1 MKLSA
6 WDRFTA
12 TFAPRWT
19 LERVRARTAMTHL
32 ARHYE
37 AAQTGRRTSG
47 WARTRG
53 DANAVAGAALGE
65 LRMHARDLIRN
76 NGWAQS
82 AQDVI
87 SNNTVG
93 WGIVP
98 RPSGP
103 EAQRV
108 SALWKAWAESPQCES
123 AGMHTFYALQ
133 SLVMATI
140 ASDGEVLIRRRP
152 RRASDGLPI
161 PLQLQVLEADYID
174 TLKDGITGQEGGP
187 IIQGVEFDAIGR
199 RTAYWLFPEHPG
211 SRRASGVSTR
221 VPAADVAHV
230 FLARRPEQV
239 RGPSW
244 YGAAIVNLK
253 DLDEYEDAEL
263 VRQKIAACFAAFVTD
278 IDGTGPGLGEP
289 STTDDLVESFEP
301 GMILSL
307 PPGKSVTTAS
317 PPTTVDSAFTTRNL
331 RKVARSLGVTYEDLT
346 GDYSQ
351 VNFSSARMSRIAHWS
366 NVRKWQWH
374 MLIPQLCQPVWTWAM
389 EAAVTAGMLNVAPVA
404 DWTTPPMPMI
414 EPDREGLA
422 YQRLVR
428 NGVMTPSE
436 VVREQGGDP
445 DGHWQEYAK
454 DLATL
459 DNLGIVLDSDARKVS
474 SAGLTQERFGG
485 GTASD
490 SQSAGAK

>member
-1 MKLSA
+1 MKLTA

-37 AAQTGRRTSG
+37 AAQPGRRTTG
-47 WARTRG
+47 WNRTRG
-53 DANAVAGAALGE
+53 DANAVAGVALAE

-87 SNNTVG
+87 ANNSVG

-98 RPSGP
+98 RPSGANA
-103 EAQRV
+103 ERAG
-108 SALWKAWAESPQCES
+108 ALWKAWAESPQCES
-123 AGMHTFYALQ
+123 GGMHTFYALQ
-133 SLVMATI
+133 SLVMAAVT
-140 ASDGEVLIRRRP
+140 SDGEVLIRRRP
-152 RRASDGLPI
+152 RRMADGLAI

-174 TLKDGITGQEGGP
+174 TSKDGLVGQEKGP

-199 RTAYWLFPEHPG
+199 RTAYWLFKEHPG
-211 SRRASGVSTR
+211 SLRSSGVSER

-230 FLARRPEQV
+230 FLARRPGQV

-289 STTDDLVESFEP
+289 STTDDLVETFEP

-307 PPGKSVTTAS
+307 PPGKSVTTAN
-317 PPTTVDSAFTTRNL
+317 PPTVVDSAFTTRNL

-351 VNFSSARMSRIAHWS
+351 VNFSSARMSRLAHWA

-389 EAAVTAGMLNVAPVA
+389 EAAVTAGLLSAAPSA

-422 YQRLVR
+422 YQRLIR
-428 NGVMTPSE
+428 TGAMTPDE
-436 VVREQGGDP
+436 MVREQGGDP
-445 DGHWQEYAK
+445 AVHWQEYA
-454 DLATL
+454 
-459 DNLGIVLDSDARKVS
+459 DNLQRFDKMGIVLDCDARKVS

-485 GTASD
+485 GSD
-490 SQSAGAK
+490 SGKPPPASE